1 MIEGVKTIRVID
13 SHTAGEPTR
22 VVVAGM
28 PDNPGATPAE
38 WRDFLRSKHD
48 WLRTAVA
55 CEPRGHE
62 AVVGALL
69 FEPTQPECV
78 TGVVFFNNVGYLHGC
93 LHGTIGVAVTLAHLG
108 RLTDGE
114 NKIET
119 PTGIV
124 TVRALEDGWVSVR
137 NVRSFRHTAAVPVEV
152 PGWGTVHGDVAW
164 GGNWFFLI
172 DQSEGGDT
180 IAVDFANL
188 NQLTDFTCAVRTAL
202 EANGITGA
210 DDGDEIDH
218 IEVFGPPA
226 NDEADS
232 KNFVL
237 CPGREYD
244 RSPCGTGT
252 SAKLA
257 CLHAD
262 GKLQPGQTW
271 RQAGILDTVFEG
283 TVEEVPE
290 GGVIPTVKG
299 RAFVTAESEL
309 IIHPADPFR
318 HGIVYPR

>member
-1 MIEGVKTIRVID
+1 MNDEVKRIKVID

-22 VVVAGM
+22 VVVEGLPEFAGM
-28 PDNPGATPAE
+28 PEA
-38 WRDFLRSKHD
+38 WRDFLRDHHD
-48 WLRTAVA
+48 GLRTAVA

-62 AVVGALL
+62 AMVGAYLL
-69 FEPTQPECV
+69 PPTQTDCV
-78 TGVVFFNNVGYLHGC
+78 AGVVFFNNVGYLHGC
-93 LHGTIGVAVTLAHLG
+93 LHGTIGVTVTLAHLG
-108 RLTDGE
+108 RLSESE

-124 TVRALEDGWVSVR
+124 TVRPPEDGWVTVQ
-137 NVRSFRHTAAVPVEV
+137 NVRSYRHAAAVPVEV
-152 PGWGTVHGDVAW
+152 PGWGTVQGDVAW
-164 GGNWFFLI
+164 GGNWFYLI
-172 DQSEGGDT
+172 EADDT
-180 IAVDFANL
+180 IEVAFKNL
-188 NQLTDFTCAVRTAL
+188 DQLTDFTCAVRDAL
-202 EANGITGA
+202 ETNGITGA
-210 DDGDEIDH
+210 DGGEIDH

-226 NDEADS
+226 DNSADS

-262 GKLQPGQTW
+262 GKLIPGQTW

-283 TVEEVPE
+283 SVAEALE

-299 RAFVTAESEL
+299 RAFVTGESEL
-309 IIHPADPFR
+309 LVHPKDPFAN
-318 HGIVYPR
+318 GIVYSRA